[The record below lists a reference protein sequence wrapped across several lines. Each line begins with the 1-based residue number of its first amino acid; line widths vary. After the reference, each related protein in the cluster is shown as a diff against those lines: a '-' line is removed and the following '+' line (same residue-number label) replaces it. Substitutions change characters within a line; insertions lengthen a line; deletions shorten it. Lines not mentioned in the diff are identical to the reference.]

1 VPKGL
6 RESSFYPWLFS
17 LFPALFLYSH
27 NLDEAPG
34 RTALLASALSLALT
48 VPVWLAA
55 RALARDGQRA
65 ALLTF
70 LFCLMF
76 FTYGHLGNRLDL
88 PPWVLLPWGAAFLV
102 MAAMVL
108 LTRRNLSGWIPGLN
122 LFALVLVLS
131 AAAQMAWP
139 RPQVPYHDLGMTD
152 LREDA
157 RLAAT
162 RPDRS
167 LLPDI
172 YYLILDRYAN
182 AKVLEALFGFDN
194 REFLGFLRTRGFY
207 VAGDSRCNYPRT
219 YMSLASSLNMDYIDR
234 ARGKKDFGK
243 RSVYHIL
250 KDFRVRRV
258 LKSLGYTYFH
268 LESWWQGAW
277 YNPFADHNLTGKGID
292 RFWNDFFQKFVGTT
306 ALQPFVRPLLIIPRK
321 RAGIPQQF
329 AQLERIPAAKGPR
342 FVFAHIMTTH
352 RPYVFGPKG
361 EDSHDPG
368 QRKEF
373 TYIDQVR
380 YTNTL
385 LMRMVSALLKSASRP
400 VVIILQSDEG
410 PKPGPKVAL
419 RKRKMIILQSDEGAK
434 PGPKVA
440 PRKRK
445 WRTSRYL
452 LERET
457 HWQKSM
463 HEPILNAMAFPGVDT
478 SVLYPSISPVNT
490 FRVLFNLYF
499 GAHYPLLPDETRAAS
514 GRDVTDESD

>member
-1 VPKGL
+1 MRKGWQK
-6 RESSFYPWLFS
+6 SSFYPLLFS

-27 NLDEAPG
+27 NLDEASG
-34 RTALLASALSLALT
+34 RTALLASGLSLALT
-48 VPVWLAA
+48 VLIWLAA
-55 RALARDGQRA
+55 PALVRDGRKA

-76 FTYGHLGNRLDL
+76 FTYGHLGSSLDL

-102 MAAMVL
+102 IVALVL
-108 LTRRNLSGWIPGLN
+108 LTRRDLSGWIPGLN
-122 LFALVLVLS
+122 LFASVLVLS
-131 AAAQMAWP
+131 AAAQIAWP
-139 RPQVPYHDLGMTD
+139 RPQVSVHDLGMTD

-157 RLAAT
+157 RLADT
-162 RPDRS
+162 WPDRS

-182 AKVLEALFGFDN
+182 EKALAAEFGFDN
-194 REFLGFLRTRGFY
+194 SEFLGFLRAQGFY
-207 VAGDSRCNYPRT
+207 IAGDSCCNYPQT
-219 YMSLASSLNMDYIDR
+219 LMSLASSLNMDYIDR
-234 ARGKKDFGK
+234 VRGETDF
-243 RSVYHIL
+243 RQRYVYHIL

-268 LESWWQGAW
+268 QGSWWQGTSF
-277 YNPFADHNLTGKGID
+277 NPFADRNLGGAGID

-306 ALQPFVRPLLIIPRK
+306 ALQPFARALFIKPRK
-321 RAGIPQQF
+321 RIRILQQF

-342 FVFAHIMTTH
+342 FVFTHILATH
-352 RPYVFGPKG
+352 GPYVFGPNG

-368 QRKEF
+368 QSKDF

-385 LMRMVSALLKSASRP
+385 LMRTVSALLKSASRP
-400 VVIILQSDEG
+400 AVIILQSDEG
-410 PKPGPKVAL
+410 PGLGANIAR
-419 RKRKMIILQSDEGAK
+419 RKRKMRAWK
-434 PGPKVA
+434 
-440 PRKRK
+440 
-445 WRTSRYL
+445 
-452 LERET
+452 
-457 HWQKSM
+457 KSV

-499 GAHYPLLPDETRAAS
+499 GAHYPLLPDETRAKF
-514 GRDVTDESD
+514 GRDVPDESD